1 MQLVKTSVIQN
12 ESASKMKNDFCDCAE
27 NVKGSPDGY
36 GEPTLYEGQVSSPIP
51 INDLQIWK

>member
-1 MQLVKTSVIQN
+1 MKTSVIQN

-51 INDLQIWK
+51 INDLQICK